1 MEVISFSVDE
11 DLLADAEQVME
22 EMGFDGRSRFIR
34 AAMRSLI
41 DEKRQ
46 HDGLTGDV
54 EAVLVLTHDEG
65 AGSVTGPI
73 HSHEDMIET
82 HLHSH
87 LDDDR
92 CLDLLVVDGKADRV
106 RELWTALRTQQAVRD
121 VTLLPF

>member
-1 MEVISFSVDE
+1 MTVVSFSVDE
-11 DLLADAEQVME
+11 DLLADAEQVMD
-22 EMGFDGRSRFIR
+22 EMGFDGRSQFIR
-34 AAMRSLI
+34 AAMLSLI

-46 HDGLTGDV
+46 HDELTGEV

-65 AGSVTGPI
+65 EGSVSGPI
-73 HSHEDMIET
+73 HAHEDMIET

-92 CLDLLVVDGKADRV
+92 CLDLLVVDGAADRV
-106 RELWTALRTQQAVRD
+106 RELWTILRKQQAVRD